1 MTFGQLGE
9 KMKKIP
15 KFICKNKYIIL
26 IIALIM
32 LIPAIVGM
40 EKMKINYD
48 ILVYL
53 PEDIETMKGEK
64 ILTDDFNMGAFS
76 ISIVENMSSK
86 DLLKLE
92 NEIKQIDGVENVVSY
107 ADLTGTTIPKE
118 MLPNEI
124 VNKISKDNSDI
135 LVITFA
141 DSTSSEKTLEAVSQ
155 IKDVK
160 VIGHITKAELGC
172 ALVTRDGNELELKA
186 QGWNPLKQ

>member
-1 MTFGQLGE
+1 MELNEYQ
-9 KMKKIP
+9 KK
-15 KFICKNKYIIL
+15 
-26 IIALIM
+26 ALET
-32 LIPAIVGM
+32 AIYP

-155 IKDVK
+155 IKEENVRHHRHLFSRHRSYYLPWLQR
-160 VIGHITKAELGC
+160 VLF
-172 ALVTRDGNELELKA
+172 
-186 QGWNPLKQ
+186 

>member
-1 MTFGQLGE
+1 
-9 KMKKIP
+9 MKKISE
-15 KFICKNKYIIL
+15 YIVKWKWWIL
-26 IIALIM
+26 VISVLL
-32 LIPAIVGM
+32 LIPAIIGI
-40 EKMKINYD
+40 KNTKINYD

-107 ADLTGTTIPKE
+107 ADLTGTTITKE
-118 MLPNEI
+118 MLPNEN

-155 IKDVK
+155 IKEK
-160 VIGHITKAELGC
+160 TKDC
-172 ALVTRDGNELELKA
+172 AKMG
-186 QGWNPLKQ
+186 G